1 MSIPIRAI
9 PTGAEHAPPAAHYE
23 APYRWFI
30 AASLTLAIGG
40 GFLLGALVAL
50 QRAMEWDWDYRSVA
64 SAQAHGQLQ
73 LVGFGGLFT
82 IGMALRLMPRF
93 STRPLAYRALVAPML
108 ALIAGSLAVRAIA
121 QVALRPGGARD
132 ALLIATAIALLA
144 GALVFAAIVW
154 RTLVHPDS
162 KGEATSYFFCAGSLG
177 FVAAAALNLAI
188 VVEMS
193 RDGLA
198 AAPFAKQFPLVFL
211 EQYGF
216 TLTFLG
222 GVALRAVPT
231 FTGRDRPNV
240 PARIVAVMLAAGV
253 ATFATAQLWGAY
265 DAPTAASM
273 RIASAGLLLAAAAFA
288 CIAWMSGVFHPR
300 ANRVAA
306 ASQAPFWFVRSAMT
320 WLLVAA
326 ALSAWYATPTLIDGR
341 VPDAFA
347 IDAVRHVLAVGVL
360 SMMVFGMAMM
370 IVPEF
375 AGRRLQHPAE
385 GALIVAMVVAMNVAV
400 ALRVWP
406 SAVGPEW
413 VEHTRW
419 WPMAIAGALT
429 ETVAIVFAGMFAQS
443 YFEQRTP
450 GWATPAALRER
461 RGGAARR
468 PGKAES
474 AT

>member
-1 MSIPIRAI
+1 MTIPIRAI
-9 PTGAEHAPPAAHYE
+9 PTRREHERVAPYE

-30 AASLTLAIGG
+30 AASLALAIGG

-50 QRAMEWDWDYRSVA
+50 QRAMEWDWDFRSIA

-93 STRPLAYRALVAPML
+93 SARPLAYRSLVVPML
-108 ALIAGSLAVRAIA
+108 VLIAGSLAVRTVA
-121 QVALRPGGARD
+121 QVGMRPSSLRD
-132 ALLIATAIALLA
+132 ALLIGSAIALLA
-144 GALVFAAIVW
+144 GALAFAAIVW
-154 RTLVHPDS
+154 RTLAHPES
-162 KGEATSYFFCAGSLG
+162 RGEATTYFFCAGALG

-188 VVEMS
+188 VIEMA
-193 RDGLA
+193 RHGFT
-198 AAPFAKQFPLVFL
+198 AAPNAKQFPLVFL

-231 FTGRDRPNV
+231 FTGRARPDAS
-240 PARIVAVMLAAGV
+240 ARVVAVMLAAGV
-253 ATFATAQLWGAY
+253 AMFATAQLWGAY
-265 DAPTAASM
+265 GAPTATSM
-273 RIASAGLLLAAAAFA
+273 RIASTGLLLCAAAFA

-326 ALSAWYATPTLIDGR
+326 ALSAWYAVPTLIDGR
-341 VPDAFA
+341 VPDAYA
-347 IDAVRHVLAVGVL
+347 IDAVRHVLAAGVL

-385 GALIVAMVVAMNVAV
+385 GPLIVAMVVAMNVAV
-400 ALRVWP
+400 SLRVWP
-406 SAVGPEW
+406 PAVGPEW
-413 VEHTRW
+413 YQHTRW
-419 WPMAIAGALT
+419 WPMAVSGALT
-429 ETVAIVFAGMFAQS
+429 ETVAILFAAMFAQS
-443 YFEQRTP
+443 YFQQRRP

-461 RGGAARR
+461 HGGATA
-468 PGKAES
+468 AES
-474 AT
+474 TA